1 MLKEQLLEE
10 AKQIDVSVELDN
22 IFESVELSP
31 EVKENFES
39 VYAQAV
45 KANAVALAE
54 SHIAKIAEKAD
65 ELVESK
71 VAEARNEIESKL
83 YEDADKFLSHLGEK
97 WLKENEVA
105 INRNIKA
112 DLCESLI
119 SNLKDVFVSHNV
131 VVPEEAVDVVAE
143 LDEALKEEKEK
154 TTELFD
160 AKLQLESEIRTMKRD
175 NAIMESTRDLT
186 DTQKEKV
193 NSLIEGLD
201 YSESFESKLGVIV
214 EMVSKKEEKKSETI
228 TESLNTDTEKLNV
241 VTESTSDTENKKPV
255 DNVMSRYLHAS
266 LR

>member
-10 AKQIDVSVELDN
+10 AKQITVSVELDN

-39 VYAQAV
+39 VYVQAI
-45 KANAVALAE
+45 KANAVKLAE
-54 SHIAKIAEKAD
+54 SHIESIAAKAD

-71 VAEARNEIESKL
+71 VSEARTEIENKL
-83 YEDADKFLSHLGEK
+83 YEDADKFLTHLSEK

-131 VVPEEAVDVVAE
+131 VVPSESVDVVAE

-154 TTELFD
+154 TAELFD
-160 AKLQLESEIRTMKRD
+160 AKLHLESEIRSMKREH
-175 NAIMESTRDLT
+175 AVMESTRELT

-193 NSLIEGLD
+193 TSLIEGLE
-201 YSESFESKLGVIV
+201 YSDSFEAKLGVIV
-214 EMVSKKEEKKSETI
+214 EMVSKKEEKPSEI
-228 TESLNTDTEKLNV
+228 TESLNTDADKLSV
-241 VTESTSDTENKKPV
+241 ITESEIAPEENKKPV
-255 DNVMSRYLHAS
+255 DSNMARYLAA